1 MGHQEQIKSTGE
13 HLGAVPVLV
22 SYICE
27 NGCKPA
33 RGERRHDDPDP
44 KKREYFELYDL
55 GKIRE
60 IEGKKIPH
68 WFPQIPMI
76 RVKRLALSG
85 T

>member
-1 MGHQEQIKSTGE
+1 M
-13 HLGAVPVLV
+13 LV

-33 RGERRHDDPDP
+33 RDERRHDDADP
-44 KKREYFELYDL
+44 KKREYFERYDL
-55 GKIRE
+55 GKIQE

-68 WFPQIPMI
+68 WYP
-76 RVKRLALSG
+76 R